1 MKHKLAIGMRM
12 LVVFLVVSFARPSIY
27 SANGPTGVTAPSATK
42 SSATMGAATA
52 TSISALVDA
61 VPHVPERAGLVLVGI
76 ALLGSAALL
85 RRKWKV
91 VRPS

>member
-1 MKHKLAIGMRM
+1 MKHKWAVGLRVLMVLI
-12 LVVFLVVSFARPSIY
+12 VISFARPTIY
-27 SANGPTGVTAPSATK
+27 SANGPSSEVTPEINKAHVSL
-42 SSATMGAATA
+42 ATA
-52 TSISALVDA
+52 ALTSASELIEA
-61 VPHVPERAGLVLVGI
+61 VPHVPERIGLVLVGV